1 MHVLWVMAA
10 VVWDRWHGCHRRSD
24 DGFPYGTFAVN
35 IAGCVL
41 LGWLLT
47 ADSKRGKICTKW
59 RLMLGTSLLS
69 SFTTFSTFSMETVQ
83 LWRSGSAGTALLYVN
98 LSVVLGCLL
107 AYAGWRLAAAIEADG
122 DPE

>member
-1 MHVLWVMAA
+1 MFGIDGTVAIVEAIPA
-10 VVWDRWHGCHRRSD
+10 G

-35 IAGCVL
+35 TAGCVL